1 MIVTAVISSQTA
13 VNLIIIFNRFMKNP
27 TFSVFFTS
35 VALVLAVLASGCSDP
50 QKQARKALE
59 EKGYGTSVKD
69 MITAAG
75 VGDIESLDLF
85 VGMGMDID
93 AIDSVG
99 NTALI
104 KAAGGGHS
112 RAVERILGLGADPRH
127 QNSMG
132 RDALI
137 TASSKGFEH
146 VSRMLLSRGGDL
158 EVKDSEGWSALSI
171 AAFNGHA
178 DVVSLLSSQASPS
191 ALDDALLVASFN
203 GGEEVIGRLLGAGAD
218 INTRSP
224 ASMTPLM
231 IAAEGGKL
239 EAVRTLLQNQANP
252 YSETNDGLTAAVLA
266 EKKGFDDIKA
276 LIVSPAEWGS
286 TPESEEVLREMAE
299 AQNAL
304 IAEVAVEETLKESEV
319 AETAPEAAMSEG
331 VEERSSPAE
340 LANAS
345 TTIEA
350 TRPLAAKVREE
361 AKSKPIAALNG
372 STIHSRSAEKAPVKS
387 MILAAYHEEPLPI
400 SVESVE
406 GNKAEIRRL
415 DQENSELFE
424 VEAGSVIPGTPFAV
438 KEVTRKFVS
447 SKEGKGRMVD
457 VSRVKVENMESG
469 TTHLLVND
477 ISGQSSDT
485 YAILTSADS
494 QYRYVVKS
502 GDVFRTSQPTTGAR
516 DYQVL
521 DIRASGVVVKDLV
534 TEEVMTIARDGVV
547 SSY

>member
-1 MIVTAVISSQTA
+1 MAV
-13 VNLIIIFNRFMKNP
+13 
-27 TFSVFFTS
+27 
-35 VALVLAVLASGCSDP
+35 VLAVLASGCSDP

-69 MITAAG
+69 MITAAA
-75 VGDIESLDLF
+75 VGDVESLDLF

-93 AIDSVG
+93 ATDSVG

-127 QNSMG
+127 RNSMG

-137 TASSKGFEH
+137 TSSAKGFEH

-203 GGEEVIGRLLGAGAD
+203 GSEEVIGRLLGAGAD

-239 EAVRTLLQNQANP
+239 DAVRTLLRNQANP

-266 EKKGFDDIKA
+266 ERKGFDDVRT
-276 LIVSPAEWGS
+276 LIISPEEWGS

-304 IAEVAVEETLKESEV
+304 IADAAVEETLQESEV
-319 AETAPEAAMSEG
+319 EEVAPEDATVDED
-331 VEERSSPAE
+331 EERSSPAE

-350 TRPLAAKVREE
+350 TRPAAAKVREQ

-372 STIHSRSAEKAPVKS
+372 STIHSRSAEEAPVKS
-387 MILAAYHEEPLPI
+387 MILASYHEEPLPI
-400 SVESVE
+400 TVAKVE
-406 GNKAEIRRL
+406 GSKAAIRRL
-415 DQENSELFE
+415 DHQSEEPVE
-424 VEAGSVIPGTPFAV
+424 VEAGSMIPGTPYTV

-457 VSRVKVENMESG
+457 VSRVKVENTENG

-477 ISGQSSDT
+477 ISGKSSDT

-494 QYRYVVKS
+494 KYRYAVKS
-502 GDVFRTSQPTTGAR
+502 GDVFRTSQPGAGAR

>member
-1 MIVTAVISSQTA
+1 MKSSNFSTVTT
-13 VNLIIIFNRFMKNP
+13 LG
-27 TFSVFFTS
+27 
-35 VALVLAVLASGCSDP
+35 AVLFALLVSGCSDP

-75 VGDIESLDLF
+75 VGDVDSVDLF

-93 AIDSVG
+93 STDSVG

-104 KAAGGGHS
+104 KASGGGHS

-137 TASSKGFEH
+137 TASAKGFEH
-146 VSRMLLSRGGDL
+146 VARMLLSRGGDI

-178 DVVSLLSSQASPS
+178 ELVSLLSSQSSPS

-203 GGEEVIGRLLGAGAD
+203 GSEQVIGRLLGAGAD

-239 EAVRTLLQNQANP
+239 EAVRILLQNQANP

-266 EKKGFDDIKA
+266 DQKGFDEVKL
-276 LIVSPAEWGS
+276 LIAAPQEWGS
-286 TPESEEVLREMAE
+286 TPESEKVLQEMSE

-304 IAEVAVEETLKESEV
+304 IAEATVEETLREPDSV
-319 AETAPEAAMSEG
+319 NVSPDDATAEDIA
-331 VEERSSPAE
+331 ERGDPAE

-345 TTIEA
+345 TTVEA
-350 TRPLAAKVREE
+350 TRPLAVRVREE

-372 STIHSRSAEKAPVKS
+372 STIHSRSAKEAPVES
-387 MILAAYHEEPLPI
+387 MILAAYHEEPIPL
-400 SVESVE
+400 SVSKVD
-406 GNKAEIRRL
+406 GDTAEIRRL
-415 DQENSELFE
+415 DQGVAEPME
-424 VEAGSVIPGTPFAV
+424 VQAGSAIPGTPFTV

-457 VSRVKVENMESG
+457 VSRVKVENTESG
-469 TTHLLVND
+469 ATHLLVND

-485 YAILTSADS
+485 YAIITSAHS
-494 QYRYVVKS
+494 NYRYVVKS
-502 GDVFRTSQPTTGAR
+502 GDVFRTSQPTTGVR

-521 DIRASGVVVKDLV
+521 DIRASGVVVKDLI
-534 TEEVMTIARDGVV
+534 TEEVLTIARDGVV